1 MAKFSST
8 KKRSTR
14 VKNHEGADA
23 FSMTPEME
31 LYSLVCTTVLDNQF
45 YRSSMDT
52 MSRMRE
58 LIKKVSPEFVG
69 KLAVYARESMY
80 LRTVPLVL
88 AVELA
93 KLSSTNGLVS
103 TVTERVIQRA
113 DELYEILAC
122 YKSLNGREELKPV
135 AKQIRKGIA
144 SAFGKF
150 DAYQFAKYD
159 RDYEIT
165 LRDALRICRPKPKD
179 EAQSEL
185 FKGIKEGTLETPY
198 TWETELS
205 KSDGKSKKEKWESL
219 IDSKKVGYMA
229 LMRNLRNI
237 LDAGVS
243 DKHIEQVCSYLS
255 NEDAVAKSRQF
266 PFRFLSAFRILE
278 QNKSD
283 NAELV
288 LEALEEAAKMS
299 ISNVKLIAE
308 GRNVIA
314 CDVSGS
320 MQDTI
325 SERSSVEL
333 YDIGLLLGQLLKLK
347 TKRSIIGIFG
357 DDWKVKRF
365 SSKQPLANT
374 MRLHDI
380 EGDVGYSTNGWKVID
395 YLIREDVK
403 ADRVF
408 FFSDGQL
415 WNDMGMGSGY
425 SRSPSGGEFHEYWK
439 KYKKISPKSE
449 AYFFDL
455 AGYGTTPLSIMDGD
469 VYFISGWSDKIF
481 DMLAAL
487 REGSDAVK
495 EIKKIVL

>member
-1 MAKFSST
+1 MAKFST
-8 KKRSTR
+8 KTRTSTR
-14 VKNHEGADA
+14 TKNHEGATA
-23 FSMTPEME
+23 FSMTAEME
-31 LYSLVCTTVLDNQF
+31 LYSLVSTTVLDNQF
-45 YRSSMDT
+45 YRSKSDV

-69 KLAVYARESMY
+69 QLAVYARESMY

-93 KLSSTNGLVS
+93 KMKTEDGLVS
-103 TVTERVIQRA
+103 KVTERVIQRA

-122 YKSLNGREELKPV
+122 YKSLNGRAELKPV

-144 SAFGKF
+144 KAFSKF
-150 DAYQFAKYD
+150 DEYQFAKYN

-165 LRDALRICRPKPKD
+165 LRDTLRICRPTPVD

-185 FKGIKEGTLETPY
+185 FGKIKTGTLETPY

-205 KSDGKSKKEKWESL
+205 AQDGRSKKEKWESL
-219 IDSKKVGYMA
+219 IESKKVNYMA

-243 DKHIEQVCSYLS
+243 IKHIEQVCEYLS
-255 NEDAVAKSRQF
+255 NETAVAKSRQF
-266 PFRFLSAFRILE
+266 PFRYLSAFRMLE
-278 QNKSD
+278 SNKSVH
-283 NAELV
+283 AEFV
-288 LEALEEAAKMS
+288 LDALEEAAKLS
-299 ISNVKLIAE
+299 VSNVKLIAD
-308 GRNVIA
+308 GFNVIA

-320 MQDTI
+320 MQHTI
-325 SERSSVEL
+325 SEKSSVQM

-347 TKRSIIGIFG
+347 TKSSIVGIFG
-357 DDWKVKRF
+357 DEWKVKRF
-365 SSKQPLANT
+365 SSKSPLSNT

-380 EGDVGYSTNGWKVID
+380 EGEVGYSTNGWKVVK
-395 YLIREDVK
+395 YLIDEGVK

-408 FFSDGQL
+408 FFSDGQM
-415 WNDMGMGSGY
+415 WSDMGMGAGY
-425 SRSPSGGEFHEYWK
+425 SRNPSGSEFHDYWK
-439 KYKKISPKSE
+439 TYKKVSPKSE

-455 AGYGTTPLSIMDGD
+455 QGYGNTPLSVMSGD
-469 VYFISGWSDKIF
+469 VYFVSGWSDKVF
-481 DMLAAL
+481 DMLAAI

-495 EIKKIVL
+495 EVKKIVL

>member
-1 MAKFSST
+1 M
-8 KKRSTR
+8 
-14 VKNHEGADA
+14 
-23 FSMTPEME
+23 
-31 LYSLVCTTVLDNQF
+31 
-45 YRSSMDT
+45 
-52 MSRMRE
+52 
-58 LIKKVSPEFVG
+58 PEF
-69 KLAVYARESMY
+69 
-80 LRTVPLVL
+80 
-88 AVELA
+88 
-93 KLSSTNGLVS
+93 
-103 TVTERVIQRA
+103 
-113 DELYEILAC
+113 
-122 YKSLNGREELKPV
+122 
-135 AKQIRKGIA
+135 
-144 SAFGKF
+144 
-150 DAYQFAKYD
+150 
-159 RDYEIT
+159 
-165 LRDALRICRPKPKD
+165 
-179 EAQSEL
+179 
-185 FKGIKEGTLETPY
+185 
-198 TWETELS
+198 
-205 KSDGKSKKEKWESL
+205 
-219 IDSKKVGYMA
+219 
-229 LMRNLRNI
+229 
-237 LDAGVS
+237 
-243 DKHIEQVCSYLS
+243 LS